1 VVLEPFTSED
11 LLTALRETLAAQ
23 ELLAA
28 VAEAISG
35 GDERGEGIRTQSGSQ
50 GRVMDTTRR

>member
-35 GDERGEGIRTQSGSQ
+35 GDERGEGTRTQPGSP